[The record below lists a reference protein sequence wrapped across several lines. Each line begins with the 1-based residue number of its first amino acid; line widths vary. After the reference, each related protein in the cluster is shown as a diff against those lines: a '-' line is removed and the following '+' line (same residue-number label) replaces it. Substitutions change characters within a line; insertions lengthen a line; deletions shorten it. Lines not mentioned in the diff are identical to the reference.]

1 MNKVT
6 IEEKRILFWPD
17 KGKEEEAV
25 AIIREMYEDSGYNTD
40 RCWAKEDGKLIY
52 GTRVFLRK
60 KKPLTNTHK
69 YVYRLQELAGLFLK
83 KEITQKEYDSS
94 RERAKKIFLKNETT

>member
-25 AIIREMYEDSGYNTD
+25 AIIREMYEDSGFNTD
-40 RCWAKEDGKLIY
+40 RCWAKEGGKLIY

-60 KKPLTNTHK
+60 KKLLSNAHK
-69 YVYRLQELAGLFLK
+69 YVHRLQRLAGLFLK
-83 KEITQKEYDSS
+83 EKITQKEYDAS
-94 RERAKKIFLKNETT
+94 RERERKIFLKNESI